1 MHKILI
7 LADDL
12 SGAADCAGGCAA
24 GGLDSLVLFDAAAAP
39 HATAS
44 VLAID
49 LNSRD
54 ASAADAGGIVARAI
68 AHVHDL
74 NGRLVYHKIDST
86 LRGNWAHELVAARAS
101 LIRAHG
107 APPLALV
114 APAFPGRERIT
125 RSGHVLVEARS
136 LLDAAATAP
145 ALARDAGEV
154 AAPLRDCGLSV
165 RVLARPQLDAPA
177 WASAD
182 LFGDIARSGVDA
194 VVCDAE
200 SERDLEAI
208 AAAALS
214 AREPLI
220 WVGSAGLMRAL
231 AATLRDK
238 SRAVPAKPPVAQGPL
253 LFVVGSSAAVSHAQF
268 ERLVAEPGIAG
279 LRVSSEAVRA
289 TAAGRRL
296 DAQIEAALV
305 RGHDVALRIVGESPV
320 PSAHDPGLVSAL
332 ADIIGPRLAGFG
344 GLIATGGATARRL
357 FETAGISAIALGGE
371 VDVGVP
377 WGLAL
382 GGLALG
388 GSALEGCPVQGMT
401 LGDTALQLIASEQRT
416 LPVVTKAGGF
426 GDPDTLLVCRKALKM
441 TEPWLP

>member
-1 MHKILI
+1 MNKILI

-24 GGLDSLVLFDAAAAP
+24 AGLDTLVLFDAAAAP

-54 ASAADAGGIVARAI
+54 TSAADAAGIMARTI
-68 AHVHDL
+68 GHVRDL
-74 NGRLVYHKIDST
+74 DGWLLYHKIDST

-101 LIRAHG
+101 LTRAHG

-114 APAFPGRERIT
+114 APAFPGRGRIT
-125 RSGHVLVEARS
+125 RSGHVLVEAHAS
-136 LLDAAATAP
+136 LDAWATAP
-145 ALARDAGEV
+145 APLRNAGEV
-154 AAPLRDCGLSV
+154 AAPLRDYGLSV
-165 RVLARPQLDAPA
+165 CVLARPQLDAPA

-182 LFGDIARSGVDA
+182 LFGEIARSGVDA
-194 VVCDAE
+194 LVCDAE

-208 AAAALS
+208 VAAALA
-214 AREPLI
+214 ARGPLI

-231 AATLRDK
+231 AATLGDK
-238 SRAVPAKPPVAQGPL
+238 SRVVPAKPPVAQGPL
-253 LFVVGSSAAVSHAQF
+253 LFVVGSSAAVSRAQF

-279 LRVSSEAVRA
+279 VRVSPEAVRA
-289 TAAGRRL
+289 TAGARL
-296 DAQIEAALV
+296 DAQIEAALA
-305 RGHDVALRIVGESPV
+305 RGHDVALGIVGERPTT
-320 PSAHDPGLVSAL
+320 SAHDPGLVAAL
-332 ADIIGPRLAGFG
+332 ADRIGPRLAGFG
-344 GLIATGGATARRL
+344 GLIATGGATARCL
-357 FETAGISAIALGGE
+357 FETAGISAIALRGE

-382 GGLALG
+382 GGLDSG
-388 GSALEGCPVQGMT
+388 GGTLPGMT
-401 LGDTALQLIASEQRT
+401 LGDTALQLIGSGQRT

-426 GDPDTLLVCRKALKM
+426 GDPSTLLVCRKALKM
-441 TEPWLP
+441 TEARLP